1 VSTEHCVTCHMPK
14 VQDPQFHGSF
24 TDHDIRIVRPGDPYP
39 L

>member
-1 VSTEHCVTCHMPK
+1 MPK
-14 VQDPQFHGSF
+14 YQVPQMHGKF